1 MSQVCRKGAGFQDLL
16 FRTCARRVR
25 IFVTPV
31 QLTRSIETLRNMHL
45 TLHPLFRLGRRQEGS
60 IFGVPEALLLQED
73 MMLSHDITS
82 VVYTITLVYCCF
94 AASAMS
100 SSAGK
105 PPLLALQATRFSSVG
120 LLTDDYLLFSM
131 SVRPQPDTRVDA
143 LSRIFIVVEA
153 LATIAL
159 QVPRGRTPQVFFR
172 LSGYPTVAVNFSPK
186 HPATDMTNELAN

>member
-1 MSQVCRKGAGFQDLL
+1 
-16 FRTCARRVR
+16 
-25 IFVTPV
+25 
-31 QLTRSIETLRNMHL
+31 
-45 TLHPLFRLGRRQEGS
+45 
-60 IFGVPEALLLQED
+60 
-73 MMLSHDITS
+73 MLSRDIIS
-82 VVYTITLVYCCF
+82 VVYTNTLVYCCSAAPAMF
-94 AASAMS
+94 A
-100 SSAGK
+100 SAGK
-105 PPLLALQATRFSSVG
+105 PPHQALQATRFSSVG

-143 LSRIFIVVEA
+143 LSRVFIAVEA